1 VTKKNKGSGARK
13 GPRKPKASRPGKAL
27 AKFRDGFPA
36 PAVADPHAAREAQ
49 RYENPIP
56 SREAILALLEE
67 RGELM
72 LAEDIA
78 RALRLFTEYEIN
90 ALDKR
95 LGAMVRDGQLLRN
108 RRNGYAPAQKL
119 SLIPGRVIA
128 NAEGYGFLRPDEGG
142 DDLYLSP
149 SQMRSVLHGDRV
161 LASVV
166 GIDRRGRRQGA
177 IVEVLE
183 RRSPRLVG
191 RVVVEN
197 GVTLVEPDDRR
208 LHQNIMIPAG
218 RDAGARSGEIV
229 VAEITDPPTPHRG
242 PMGTIRA
249 VLGERLQPSLVVEMA
264 IASHDLPHE
273 WPPQVIRQAEEV
285 EPKVTAAERQGKVDI
300 RNLPLVTI
308 DGEDARDFD
317 DAVYAEPL
325 KQGGFRLIVAIA
337 DVSHYVP
344 EGTALDAEAY
354 ERSTSTYFPGFVVP
368 MLPETLSNG
377 ICSLNPRVD
386 RLCMVCDME
395 VDAEGEVQHSKFYEA
410 VMYSH
415 ARLTYTKVWQAVG
428 EHNAAVREEIADV
441 LPQVENLHKLY
452 KAMAKARKR
461 RGAIDFETPEVKFR
475 LTPSGDVMAMG
486 ASDRN
491 DAHKLIEE
499 CMIAANVQAAKF
511 LSKRKIPALY
521 RVHAP
526 PPVEKYE
533 DLLQF
538 LREFKLKLPPNDEV
552 TPADFS
558 ALLKK
563 VHDRPE
569 AELIQSVL
577 LRAQSMAVYLPANN
591 GHFGLALEAYAH
603 FTSPIRRYPDLL
615 VHRAIRYAL
624 TKGKPAD
631 YVYSEAQMEK
641 MAVHCSQRERRAEE
655 AERDVD
661 ERFKCAWM
669 EKHVGEEF
677 AGTITG
683 VTSFG
688 LFVELAASRVSG
700 LVHVSQLPN
709 DYYKFD
715 PVRHLLAG
723 ERTGA
728 RYRLGDYV
736 SVQVLRASMEDRKI
750 DFRLKARLES
760 LPKPAPAPV
769 APAPAAPAST
779 VAQVGKAIGRVVKK
793 VAEKLAGKKAA
804 AKPAV
809 EKAPVT
815 KTPAPV
821 AAKPAAAKAP
831 ASRAPAAKVPAS
843 KPVAA
848 KPHAAKPQA
857 TKAQQAAKPAPAK
870 PVVAAKPPAKP
881 HQPAQSASKQP
892 AAKSALTTKKRPE
905 VASAAS
911 VTDHPLPALP
921 PLPAVKKAAGAKPA
935 ATKAAVKAP
944 AKKAAPSQAPAKK
957 AAAKKPA
964 APAAV
969 ARQAP
974 AKKVAAKK
982 APAKKAA
989 VKKAA
994 PRTNKGKS

>member
-1 VTKKNKGSGARK
+1 MTKKNKGSGTVA

-27 AKFRDGFPA
+27 DKFRDRLPP
-36 PAVADPHAAREAQ
+36 PAVVDPHADREAQ
-49 RYENPIP
+49 RYDQPIP
-56 SREAILALLEE
+56 SREAILALFEE
-67 RGELM
+67 RGELLM
-72 LAEDIA
+72 AEDVA
-78 RALRLFTEYEIN
+78 RSLRLFTDYEIN
-90 ALDKR
+90 ALDRR

-108 RRNGYAPAQKL
+108 RRGSYAPAQKL

-142 DDLYLSP
+142 EDLYLSP

-208 LHQNIMIPAG
+208 LHQNIMIPSG

-229 VAEITDPPTPHRG
+229 VVEITDPPTPHRG

-273 WPPQVIRQAEEV
+273 WPAQVVRQAEEV
-285 EPKVTAAERQGKVDI
+285 EPKVTSEERKGRTDI
-300 RNLPLVTI
+300 RKLPLVTI

-317 DAVYAEPL
+317 DAVYAEAL
-325 KQGGFRLIVAIA
+325 KGGGYRLIVAIA
-337 DVSHYVP
+337 DVSYYVP
-344 EGTALDAEAY
+344 VGTPLDVEAY
-354 ERSTSTYFPGFVVP
+354 DRSTSTYFPGFVVP

-377 ICSLNPRVD
+377 ICSLNPKVD

-395 VDAEGEVQHSKFYEA
+395 IDEEGEVVRSKFYDA

-415 ARLTYTKVWQAVG
+415 ARLTYNKVWQAVG
-428 EHNAAVREEIADV
+428 ERNADVRDEIADV
-441 LPQVENLHKLY
+441 LPQVETLHRLY
-452 KAMAKARKR
+452 KVMAKARKR

-475 LTPSGDVMAMG
+475 LAPSGDVVSMG

-499 CMIAANVQAAKF
+499 CMIAANVQAAKY

-538 LREFKLKLPPNDEV
+538 LREFKLKMPPVDEV

-577 LRAQSMAVYLPANN
+577 LRAQSMAVYHPENQ
-591 GHFGLALEAYAH
+591 GHFGLALDAYAH

-631 YVYSEAQMEK
+631 YTYTEAQMSS

-715 PVRHLLAG
+715 PVRHLLSG
-723 ERTGA
+723 DRTGA
-728 RYRLGDYV
+728 SYRLGDYV
-736 SVQVLRASMEDRKI
+736 SVQVLRASLEDRKI
-750 DFRLKARLES
+750 DFRLVARLTA
-760 LPKPAPAPV
+760 LPKPPPPV
-769 APAPAAPAST
+769 LAAAPASPRSGM
-779 VAQVGKAIGRVVKK
+779 AEAGKAIGRAAKK
-793 VAEKLAGKKAA
+793 AVGRIFGKK

-809 EKAPVT
+809 AVE
-815 KTPAPV
+815 PV
-821 AAKPAAAKAP
+821 AEHHARPA
-831 ASRAPAAKVPAS
+831 R
-843 KPVAA
+843 
-848 KPHAAKPQA
+848 Q
-857 TKAQQAAKPAPAK
+857 TAQ
-870 PVVAAKPPAKP
+870 
-881 HQPAQSASKQP
+881 
-892 AAKSALTTKKRPE
+892 E
-905 VASAAS
+905 
-911 VTDHPLPALP
+911 
-921 PLPAVKKAAGAKPA
+921 
-935 ATKAAVKAP
+935 
-944 AKKAAPSQAPAKK
+944 SQAPYARKRTSQPK
-957 AAAKKPA
+957 AGR
-964 APAAV
+964 AV
-969 ARQAP
+969 ENERPTSSRKTASTESGRTSTRNDATRNN
-974 AKKVAAKK
+974 A
-982 APAKKAA
+982 AKKAA
-989 VKKAA
+989 VTKTAASTAPATRAPAKAA
-994 PRTNKGKS
+994 AKRAPRKPRSKPQV